1 MEGLD
6 SKAISIKN
14 ISSFSG
20 LDQNLK
26 YFIANKLQ
34 SLSNSLNNGKI
45 IPPFTVQPNEGDR
58 FQVLAVANS
67 QRIIR
72 VRGSQTD
79 GRLMIME
86 GEILVGEGPPIHI
99 HHREDEYFHVLQ
111 GEIEFQIGDEKIL
124 GTAGTWVYAP
134 RYIKHRYRNVNS
146 TGARLQFVFQPA
158 GIEHYF
164 EEVSKIIVAQKP
176 DWQVQAAAVADKYDI
191 ELLGTPDWTG

>member
-1 MEGLD
+1 MDELN

-14 ISSFSG
+14 YSSFSG

-34 SLSNSLNNGKI
+34 TLSNSLNYGKI
-45 IPPFTVQPNEGDR
+45 IPPFTVRPNEGDS

-67 QRIIR
+67 QRIIK

-111 GEIEFQIGDEKIL
+111 GEIEFEVGDKKIL
-124 GTAGTWVYAP
+124 GTAGTWVFAP

-158 GIEHYF
+158 GIEHYY
-164 EEVSKIIVAQKP
+164 EEVSQVIVAQAP
-176 DWQVQAAAVADKYDI
+176 DWQTQAAAIAEK
-191 ELLGTPDWTG
+191 